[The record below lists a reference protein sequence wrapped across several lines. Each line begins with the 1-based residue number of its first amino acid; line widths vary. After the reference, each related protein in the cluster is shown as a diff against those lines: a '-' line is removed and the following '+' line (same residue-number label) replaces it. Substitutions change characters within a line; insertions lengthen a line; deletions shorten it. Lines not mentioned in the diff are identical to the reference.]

1 MGGTRLS
8 RVLFDV
14 SQLLPRH
21 AHLTAFA
28 ASTDSIRMVGAAEQ
42 AAHALEALRS
52 SPVLRDVRFQGR
64 IRRELRGDSMATEYF
79 TMVVP
84 LRVDSASVSSS
95 ATGGQ

>member
-1 MGGTRLS
+1 
-8 RVLFDV
+8 
-14 SQLLPRH
+14 
-21 AHLTAFA
+21 
-28 ASTDSIRMVGAAEQ
+28 MVGAAEQ
-42 AAHALEALRS
+42 AADALEALRS
-52 SPVLRDVRFQGR
+52 SPVLREVGFQGR